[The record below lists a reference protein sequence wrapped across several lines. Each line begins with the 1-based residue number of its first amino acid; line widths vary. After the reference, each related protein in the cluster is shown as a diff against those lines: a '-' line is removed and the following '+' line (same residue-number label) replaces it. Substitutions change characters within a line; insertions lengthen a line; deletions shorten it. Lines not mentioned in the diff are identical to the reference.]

1 MIILYVITWRDYDTQ
16 RKEMLRAD
24 CDFLIDIEKIGLECV
39 KVDLCIMDSRARRP
53 QHTHMSRHLKASSHF
68 LFSFPY
74 PLVGD
79 IRVHEKHAACT
90 EINACFARARIFKI
104 ASRTCVGTRN
114 VTAFRRSSRI
124 RAPPADSRLARGWTN
139 RRSFTCRQDES
150 SGAEA
155 ATR

>member
-90 EINACFARARIFKI
+90 EINACFARTYFQDCQSHVCRNAQRHRVPTFL
-104 ASRTCVGTRN
+104 ANTCAAG
-114 VTAFRRSSRI
+114 
-124 RAPPADSRLARGWTN
+124 RLAACARM
-139 RRSFTCRQDES
+139 DKS
-150 SGAEA
+150 SIIYLPS
-155 ATR
+155 R